1 MKLESLVIAGQQ
13 TAVNT
18 FSSLVLRIK
27 CAGQVM
33 NLDCLNQSLQ
43 ILESSERVINWPRG
57 RLMKDPSSKKQP
69 IQTERDTT
77 YVVSHGEVSEKPR
90 MGCKEENHY

>member
-27 CAGQVM
+27 SAGQVM

-43 ILESSERVINWPRG
+43 ILESSERVINWLRG

-69 IQTERDTT
+69 IQKKRDTT
-77 YVVSHGEVSEKPR
+77 HVVSHGEVSEKPR
-90 MGCKEENHY
+90 MGCKE